1 MILEMADN
9 PLRTIKMTVQIFGVT
24 FNIFQSFLGF
34 LIKIRRIFNPKF
46 AYLNSINEIDEPP
59 DLKLSRAHNCFLTG

>member
-9 PLRTIKMTVQIFGVT
+9 HLRTIKMTVQIFGVT

-34 LIKIRRIFNPKF
+34 LIKIRIFNPKF
-46 AYLNSINEIDEPP
+46 AYFNSINEIDEPP
-59 DLKLSRAHNCFLTG
+59 DLKLSRAHN